1 MRQVL
6 DEEERKKRKKESL
19 YRASRKY
26 LEKFSKI
33 EVRVPIER
41 KELYK
46 TAAGNKSMCA
56 YVIGLI
62 EEDIRKRNI
71 Q

>member
-6 DEEERKKRKKESL
+6 DEEERKKRKKEPL